1 MSKSTRLIHSSIY
14 ADDPKKAAMDLSV
27 LVNGSAKK
35 FHPCEGAWI
44 CFLNDEDWEAELIE
58 FYPKS
63 IQLQQE
69 GNEVVFKEVKLTDVG
84 VGTHFNLH
92 IPKTKTQLEEIAGTL
107 KLKCSWRSWAGLLD
121 IWLEQGILI
130 ECKPTENA

>member
-1 MSKSTRLIHSSIY
+1 MNKITRLIHSSVY
-14 ADDPKKAAMDLSV
+14 ADNPKKAATNLSE
-27 LVNGSAKK
+27 LVSGSVKK
-35 FHPCEGAWI
+35 FHPCRGAWI

-63 IQLQQE
+63 VQLHQE
-69 GNEVVFKEVKLTDVG
+69 GEQIVFKETKLSNVG

-92 IPKTKTQLEEIAGTL
+92 IPKSRTQLEEIADSL
-107 KLKCSWRSWAGLLD
+107 KLNHSWRSWASILD

-130 ECKPTENA
+130 ECKPTEIG